1 MQIEDEKR
9 LDQWTRKVMKESELD
24 SPGSDFTDKIMRQ
37 LAPASDEVVRSK
49 YTPLISGKYW
59 GLIAACSAALIV
71 LAFFV
76 KGESSLGLFQKLS
89 NWSADIF
96 SMDLVPARLW
106 PENMTY
112 GIIALLLFLAVQVY
126 LLKQRHARSLSI

>member
-9 LDQWTRKVMKESELD
+9 FDQWTKKVLKESELD
-24 SPGSDFTDKIMRQ
+24 VPGPDFTDKIMRQ
-37 LAPASDEVVRSK
+37 LTPASDEVVRSK
-49 YTPLISGKYW
+49 YTPLITGKYW

-76 KGESSLGLFQKLS
+76 KGENSLGVFQKLS
-89 NWSADIF
+89 NWGAEMF
-96 SMDLVPARLW
+96 NLDLVPARLL

-112 GIIALLLFLAVQVY
+112 GIMALLIFLAVQVF
-126 LLKQRHARSLSI
+126 LLKQRHARSLRV